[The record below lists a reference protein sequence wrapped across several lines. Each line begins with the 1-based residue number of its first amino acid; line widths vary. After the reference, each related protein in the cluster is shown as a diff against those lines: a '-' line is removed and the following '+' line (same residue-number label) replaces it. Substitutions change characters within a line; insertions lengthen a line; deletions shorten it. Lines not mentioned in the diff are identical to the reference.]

1 MVTTPTNDPQF
12 VALSLVVKV
21 REKCAASPTSLYN
34 IALRGLSPA
43 NVTPI
48 SQCLDAVAHGGNPR
62 RSALHRFYKTRAIME
77 ADSRNYYL
85 EKLLVIKPPI
95 LH

>member
-1 MVTTPTNDPQF
+1 MLLAQQAFTTLPF
-12 VALSLVVKV
+12 A
-21 REKCAASPTSLYN
+21 EA
-34 IALRGLSPA
+34 GLSPA